1 VLLLVGILATC
12 TRSQQTTSD
21 RYWWLGLKKSPF
33 GGRNYN
39 SDEIQRGEHIPQG
52 TKFGGK
58 GGKIGRTPQRNVKKF
73 SKRQAEENEEND
85 ENTVLDEEEFEN
97 DIKLNEIDTECPR
110 RTRCVERF
118 FCERFSG
125 KNVFDQIPCLLTT
138 GEFAGDFGICCE
150 APYSR
155 VCPKVPI
162 IPPPEHCRPRPL
174 GDPEDHECNNIGSQD
189 TCSKGSLCCFNGCL
203 NVCLEDPP
211 YSVQKSFFFRQKAFI
226 IGRDST
232 FSPKPNKP
240 PSEGGSEFNSAESQ
254 SFESFEEEEE
264 ESSTEVATE
273 LAESGEEVS
282 DTDYSTEDD
291 KERSPKS
298 LRDSNTMA
306 RVLKRLI
313 QVLRDRIS

>member
-21 RYWWLGLKKSPF
+21 KYWWLGLKKSPF

-58 GGKIGRTPQRNVKKF
+58 GGKIGRAPQRSVKKF
-73 SKRQAEENEEND
+73 SKRQAEENEESDDNI
-85 ENTVLDEEEFEN
+85 LLEEEDQEN
-97 DIKLNEIDTECPR
+97 EIKLNEIDTECPR

-138 GEFAGDFGICCE
+138 GDFAGDFGICCE
-150 APYSR
+150 APYTR

-162 IPPPEHCRPRPL
+162 LPPPEQCLPRPL
-174 GDPEDHECNNIGSQD
+174 GDPEDHECSNIGAQSS
-189 TCSKGSLCCFNGCL
+189 CSEGSLCCFNGCL

-226 IGRDST
+226 IGRDPKI
-232 FSPKPNKP
+232 SPKPNKP
-240 PSEGGSEFNSAESQ
+240 SKEGGSEFNSAES
-254 SFESFEEEEE
+254 ESFEEEEE
-264 ESSTEVATE
+264 DEESSTELATE

-282 DTDYSTEDD
+282 DTDSSTDD
-291 KERSPKS
+291 NKRSPKS
-298 LRDSNTMA
+298 LRDSSTMA